1 MSASA
6 HRRLHGAWPLLNIRG
21 LAAADE
27 SGYKRTVTFNGT
39 YGTTPW
45 GHTSLVLD
53 GSNDV
58 ASVSATIGDVT
69 TVAFHVKPTAVTSE
83 QLIRIATGKTI
94 TVSGGTITYT
104 GVTAAATY
112 VDCAAST
119 TLVAGAWQHVV
130 CVLSAAHEGAQFAV
144 GTDGADYGEG
154 QMANIR
160 AYAYAMT
167 LDEAC
172 ALRSFCER

>member
-1 MSASA
+1 V
-6 HRRLHGAWPLLNIRG
+6 LIRG

-27 SGYKRTVTFNGT
+27 SGYKHPTTYNGT

-53 GSNDV
+53 GTNDV
-58 ASVSATIGDVT
+58 VSVTETIGNLT
-69 TVAFHVKPTAVTSE
+69 TVAFHVKPTTDTE

-130 CVLSAAHEGAQFAV
+130 CVLSAAHEGAQFAA
-144 GTDGADYGEG
+144 GYDGAAYGEG

-172 ALRSFCER
+172 ALRSYCER

>member
-1 MSASA
+1 MSSA
-6 HRRLHGAWPLLNIRG
+6 HRRLHGAWPILNIRG

-45 GHTSLVLD
+45 RKTSLVCD
-53 GSNDV
+53 GSDDV
-58 ASVSATIGDVT
+58 AAVSATIGNLT

-104 GVTAAATY
+104 GVSASATY

-119 TLVAGAWQHVV
+119 TLAAGRWQHVV
-130 CVLSAAHEGAQFAV
+130 CILSAAHEGAQFAV
-144 GTDGADYGEG
+144 GTDGADYGQCEF
-154 QMANIR
+154 ANIR
-160 AYAYAMT
+160 AYNYTMT
-167 LDEAC
+167 WDEVC